1 MDKKLISIFFL
12 FIILVSVMV
21 MYSYFNQSTTEEK
34 QYDGSTETINDEDI
48 VNEIDEIFLGEDDEI
63 EIGEMV

>member
-1 MDKKLISIFFL
+1 M
-12 FIILVSVMV
+12 VSVMV
-21 MYSYFNQSTTEEK
+21 SYSYFNQSTTEEK